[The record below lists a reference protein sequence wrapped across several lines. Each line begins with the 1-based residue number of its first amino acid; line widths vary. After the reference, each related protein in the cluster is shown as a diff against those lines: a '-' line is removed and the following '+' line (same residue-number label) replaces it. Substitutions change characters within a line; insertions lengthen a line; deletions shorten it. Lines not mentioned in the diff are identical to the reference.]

1 MSYGF
6 DDEFD
11 VDEAAAMMQAEI
23 DLDNRQAA
31 TEIDAVWVVNW
42 RELDDETA
50 RDENVNLIWD
60 RVVTLN
66 GDHPSSS
73 QMCDDVVSDGLLSCG
88 PVGVDRGQ

>member
-31 TEIDAVWVVNW
+31 TEIDAG
-42 RELDDETA
+42 A
-50 RDENVNLIWD
+50 
-60 RVVTLN
+60 
-66 GDHPSSS
+66 
-73 QMCDDVVSDGLLSCG
+73 
-88 PVGVDRGQ
+88 